1 MANQSELILNL
12 RTVMDISDVKHNA
25 DQIQQF
31 FGKLKLSDSMT
42 KDTKKIFSDLEKA
55 VASYQA
61 KMQAKP
67 KKGSTAGLEKDAQN
81 IIKLFGQ
88 LETKIGKISMSD
100 LKKSFKFDDAEIVRL
115 NKELEETK
123 RKLSEATSGI
133 GKGFQS
139 TGITQGL
146 EAIKK
151 GLNGVDESV
160 QNTVKKSTA
169 LRNVFGRIGAGD
181 LDGALKSLQ
190 SFENKINTLPQ
201 DAKGIDQ
208 VKNYIN
214 QMRSSIQQAAQGG
227 DIQVLSERIREIQTS
242 IDTGESQFF
251 KDLATDVQ
259 NAGTATGK
267 CGKEIG
273 DFSDR
278 LVSARQSQA
287 QLNSEMEQMKSRI
300 TYFFG
305 INNAIQILRRGLQST
320 IQTMTDLDKVMTNT
334 AVVTNYS
341 VSDMWGQLP
350 EYTERARKFG
360 LAITDVYQADT
371 LFYQQGLKTQ
381 EVQELSNETMKM
393 ARIAGLETAEATD
406 RMTNALR
413 GFNMELNQTNA
424 QNVADVYSQLAAI
437 SASDVDELSVAMTK
451 TASIASNAGASFEN
465 TAAFIA
471 QIVET
476 TRESAE
482 TAGTALKTII
492 ARFTELKKDPAEI
505 GEVDGEVVDANKIET
520 ALRSVGVALRDTDGQ
535 FRDFDDVILELS
547 SKWDSLDTNT
557 QRYIA
562 TIAAGS
568 RQQSR
573 FIALMSNNARLTQL
587 TVEANNAAGAS
598 QKQYEKTA
606 DSLETKMN
614 NLKTASQEF
623 LLGIANSDIIK
634 KGIDVLTGLL
644 NILNSFT
651 SGWDS
656 ASNAILKAFS
666 GITLF
671 FGAKKILDPLLTS
684 ITSKFMTGGQRAAQ
698 SFATGF
704 AQGTQKNSESFFRKG
719 MIFGRNEEK
728 GSLFF
733 NKKTPEGLNDELSE
747 LTRRRRAG
755 ELTSAQ
761 YAEQSYGIAQ
771 KYGKNEKQSQAIVQG
786 LGKAESKYIEKNG
799 AIGEKKEQLH
809 VEGLEAHQQAIDSAK
824 IAQEKN
830 TEAIIANTK
839 QLKTDTDQEADTAKD
854 LTNEQQEQPQIQ
866 DQTNDSSLQTQKA
879 ELEAQRAAAINSAQ
893 QEADYKRSISGAEE
907 QEAIE
912 RELQEKIQSID
923 QEFDTMV
930 RNLKETNKD
939 LTQTSSKTAKEKAP
953 ANEHI
958 EQKNGLEDGKAAQA
972 TKEFSDAVNDG
983 TDSVKVNAEAID
995 EGTKSTEQGTKA
1007 TKTDTEAENQSAQAN
1022 QQETTASIDAAEADV
1037 REATSSSAAGGGG
1050 TFKMSGMLKSALTG
1064 VAMMAAMYIS
1074 TAITSAISESIEGM
1088 QTVEKTVSQ
1097 LSDASRAASDN
1108 LSVISNTLTSF
1119 EDFES
1124 NLTSL
1129 QDDLSKC
1136 AQGTAEWSSA
1146 AMQLR
1151 GEINSILQQYPDLIK
1166 YTYEVNGVTTLTI
1179 EGREEYK
1186 RMLNEEAIALQKQSL
1201 LLKSGQTSA
1210 QKESYIINA
1219 FDTDRLNEAEKKVI
1233 SDYAGTGGSLGG
1245 FAGVGAGAAVA
1256 GALGGTKLGTMLGSA
1271 AGPLGMIL
1279 GAAVGALIGSG
1290 IGALTGYIQEQ
1301 AFDVDDESRQAI
1313 VKKAAEQGFNASQA
1327 NNEEIEKFVESVGL
1341 SAGETASLTE
1351 YIKENRDAFDT
1362 STQSVIKAN
1371 QEFRN
1376 LSIQIGELAAQEE
1389 KLVGGEAERYKELYA
1404 DNREEEELNK
1414 LVTKQREYLEDKFGE
1429 QDTKEFEFDEDNVE
1443 LYKMYA
1449 EAQGYTL
1456 DLSNSKAPFLD
1467 KQGKAIDIEKIT
1479 DYSIQEVVAKW
1490 LAEKEV
1496 KQSTDNTIGEIEEQI
1511 RKDKNSVYNKLAARM
1526 NAIGEEWVYDLTKSQ
1541 IEGLNSQLNQVSL
1554 QGGDESAYSEAIKAL
1569 IENAQAQGME
1579 LVDVLNIVSKQSVET
1594 KSDFWALK
1602 DSLEQAADAQNILG
1616 FEIEDTLIEAAIDA
1630 ADAIGNI
1637 DLKKLSEGAETI
1649 KELVD
1654 KIATSTDKVVTD
1666 EELKRLRG
1674 LGLRNSQYQIRDDD
1688 SAVITDPNWQFGL
1701 MRNLE
1706 KQSIE
1711 DIESKYGK
1719 NEDLSNYV
1727 RIASSQSKSKG
1738 SKRIGW
1744 QEYSLQTNKLF
1755 NKETNAS
1762 NNKQANNLLQERK
1775 DKLLSSNGGYQ
1786 EDWDDE
1792 YKYMVT
1798 TGLGREILW
1807 QQAVDNQ
1814 VANFSMLGDKT
1825 QEDIDN
1831 FRKEIGDISSVT
1843 SEEIEE
1849 VMNTN
1854 FSEANPA
1861 TARQLAIKRVQQ
1873 FTNAI
1878 WNGTQSAWV
1887 NKETKDDLKQKF
1899 DEESKRIYSELEKL
1913 DLYENFEGTLED
1925 FYKKGIEN
1933 FSQESVQKLIKDN
1946 WKIEVPLDQ
1955 VYTQF
1960 NKLYES
1966 GTQEALEEAIKIA
1979 KNDTEFQSLLE
1990 GSWLGQ
1996 EALNYSIERDDDIE
2010 KIYSDKA
2017 IDSIDTMVYSIEGA
2031 TAQMAIYASQV
2042 TASSN
2047 TIKAFTIE
2055 NYKSAKSVD
2064 ALISDLDEFT
2074 DDLSNPGTFEY
2085 AKAVEEISQSIVN
2098 MGWAKN
2104 LSEASYFFSTYKNEF
2119 AEIRD
2124 GGEGAQQAFNKI
2136 SKQAAQAKA
2145 KAEGLDQKWVDLINN
2160 ENIFEIKL
2168 GEVKDLSKEGFIE
2181 DLLSTDSEEN
2191 LRKLTQLADFL
2202 QTAGFTFT
2210 FNTEEDEAL
2219 LSRISADGTGINGE
2233 DEPRWVNTYDKYHNL
2248 LQDINA
2254 ELRERKKL
2262 ERDINRLVN
2271 LRPSGNVAED
2281 LSVTKVTNTVQSQI
2295 RSVNQSWSMNNALL
2309 AGRKKQ
2315 LREYIGETNAK
2326 GQTYEPAKEYTKYAT
2341 WDEGTNTVRINWDA
2355 LNAKSNVWKE
2365 QYGQEFEEWVS
2376 KLQEYSDEVSDLEET
2391 MADEKEMIEELM
2403 AFGREEYMELEKKLY
2418 DAVIQREEELIQG
2431 MQDVSNSIENANSEM
2446 LRGLQKSINKLRQDR
2461 QNQETERDISD
2472 KEQQLVYLS
2481 SSTTS
2486 DPLEIMKLEEEIADA
2501 RQSYTDQLI
2510 DQKIT
2515 ELEDQNEQAKTQR
2528 EKQISIAQA
2537 QLDYNKENGIYWKNV
2552 SDIMSR
2558 GFDEKGIK
2566 PGSDMEQLL
2575 KASAN
2580 WSSMSEEQ
2588 KKTFIGENTTLAA
2601 AAQTWILG
2609 ALNEKDGLNE
2619 NVESID
2625 DGKDDIVEG
2634 FTNMGSMIDYEKFA
2648 RAVAAGISGDYS
2660 KLQNVTM
2667 SDKSI
2672 RVDST
2677 KGAVSSSGQDISSQ
2691 ISAGQHYEFKGY
2703 LDNNNNGKLDNEDDV
2718 RFQYVDG
2725 KGDKKWGFISAA
2737 NVTGSTQSIEE
2748 IQKQENELANSTNE
2762 KENHPF
2768 NYFTKNNAL
2777 VGHSFN
2783 IESDKVKK
2791 WWPVGWTS
2799 TAASLA
2805 NGVKEMSDGGDSGL
2819 YKGETFTISQAMTD
2833 SLGSTWIKDKTKGEY
2848 WISIVNKD
2856 IDGNL
2861 RRQYQN
2867 EVNQYGSD
2875 LTKFPAFKTGGLAD
2889 FTGPAWLDGTKSAP
2903 EIVLNAQD
2911 TKNFLQLRDILSDLF
2926 KGGNFERSG
2935 SSGDNYYDI
2944 DINVD
2949 EISNDYDVDQLA
2961 ARIKQQIVSDSMYR
2975 NVNAINFMR

>member
-100 LKKSFKFDDAEIVRL
+100 LRKSFKFDDSGIARL
-115 NKELEETK
+115 NNELEET
-123 RKLSEATSGI
+123 RAKLKEVVKNNFSTAFRSSEAANELLKI
-133 GKGFQS
+133 R
-139 TGITQGL
+139 QGVSDVD
-146 EAIKK
+146 EAII
-151 GLNGVDESV
+151 NA
-160 QNTVKKSTA
+160 TKKSGGFRDLFKNIDAGNLTDA
-169 LRNVFGRIGAGD
+169 QRNLETFEKYLTKNVPEGARG
-181 LDGALKSLQ
+181 LD
-190 SFENKINTLPQ
+190 I
-201 DAKGIDQ
+201 

-214 QMRSSIQQAAQGG
+214 DLRTAMQQAAQSG
-227 DIQVLSERIREIQTS
+227 DIQSLSNKITEIKTAIAS
-242 IDTGESQFF
+242 GEAGFF
-251 KDLATDVQ
+251 KNLATDVQ

-755 ELTSAQ
+755 ELTSTQ

-839 QLKTDTDQEADTAKD
+839 QLKTDTDQEADTTKD

-972 TKEFSDAVNDG
+972 TKEFSDAVNNG

-1037 REATSSSAAGGGG
+1037 REATSSSVAGGGG

-1108 LSVISNTLTSF
+1108 LSVISNTLASF
-1119 EDFES
+1119 DDFES

-1129 QDDLSKC
+1129 QDSLSKC

-1166 YTYEVNGVTTLTI
+1166 YTHEVNGVTTLTT

-1186 RMLNEEAIALQKQSL
+1186 RILNEEAIALQKQSL

-1210 QKESYIINA
+1210 QKESYVINA

-1301 AFDVDDESRQAI
+1301 AFDVDDESRQVI

-1351 YIKENRDAFDT
+1351 YIKENRDAFDI

-1376 LSIQIGELAAQEE
+1376 LSLQIGELAAQEE

-1511 RKDKNSVYNKLAARM
+1511 RKDKNSIYNKLAARM

-1579 LVDVLNIVSKQSVET
+1579 LVDVLNIVSDQSVET

-1602 DSLEQAADAQNILG
+1602 DSLEQAAETQNILG

-1654 KIATSTDKVVTD
+1654 KIATSTDKVVTE
-1666 EELKRLRG
+1666 EELKQLRG
-1674 LGLRNSQYQIRDDD
+1674 LGLRNSQYQIRDDG

-1701 MRNLE
+1701 IKNIER
-1706 KQSIE
+1706 QSIE
-1711 DIESKYGK
+1711 DLSNKYTSQMNTNLRAEEVDIYSGQAYGATNYRDFIKEKKYKKAKSGEDQKVTYNLKIPKGFEGPYLQEYEKLFNEGYYKNIEDFLKYGQK
-1719 NEDLSNYV
+1719 ELRERLVGAGYKTSEKDHYGMENFESYV
-1727 RIASSQSKSKG
+1727 EGYVSGKG
-1738 SKRIGW
+1738 SK
-1744 QEYSLQTNKLF
+1744 KA
-1755 NKETNAS
+1755 NAIFE
-1762 NNKQANNLLQERK
+1762 QYLQET
-1775 DKLLSSNGGYQ
+1775 
-1786 EDWDDE
+1786 E
-1792 YKYMVT
+1792 YEQKAA
-1798 TGLGREILW
+1798 RFEEIGSYS
-1807 QQAVDNQ
+1807 AVDNSSSLMKIYDNIEHYTDDFIATLVEERFGEKVDSKAAKQ
-1814 VANFSMLGDKT
+1814 RFKELIEIAKT
-1825 QEDIDN
+1825 E
-1831 FRKEIGDISSVT
+1831 
-1843 SEEIEE
+1843 
-1849 VMNTN
+1849 
-1854 FSEANPA
+1854 
-1861 TARQLAIKRVQQ
+1861 
-1873 FTNAI
+1873 
-1878 WNGTQSAWV
+1878 
-1887 NKETKDDLKQKF
+1887 QK
-1899 DEESKRIYSELEKL
+1899 
-1913 DLYENFEGTLED
+1913 
-1925 FYKKGIEN
+1925 
-1933 FSQESVQKLIKDN
+1933 
-1946 WKIEVPLDQ
+1946 
-1955 VYTQF
+1955 
-1960 NKLYES
+1960 
-1966 GTQEALEEAIKIA
+1966 EAIQAA

-1996 EALNYSIERDDDIE
+1996 EALNHSIERDDDIE

-2031 TAQMAIYASQV
+2031 TAQMQIYASQV
-2042 TASSN
+2042 AASSN

-2064 ALISDLDEFT
+2064 ALISDLNEFT
-2074 DDLSNPGTFEY
+2074 SDLNNPGTFKY

-2104 LSEASYFFSTYKNEF
+2104 PSEANNFFSTYKNEF
-2119 AEIRD
+2119 AKIRE
-2124 GGEGAQQAFNKI
+2124 GGEGAQIAFNALGRA
-2136 SKQAAQAKA
+2136 AAQFR
-2145 KAEGLDQKWVDLINN
+2145 VDS
-2160 ENIFEIKL
+2160 
-2168 GEVKDLSKEGFIE
+2168 GQASKEWLSIVNNFSGAVGDAVDVSKDGIISE
-2181 DLLSTDSEEN
+2181 LLSEDSEQS
-2191 LRKLTQLADFL
+2191 LQKLTQLADFL

-2210 FNTEEDEAL
+2210 FNTDTNEAL
-2219 LSRISADGTGINGE
+2219 LTRISADGTGVNGE
-2233 DEPRWVNTYDKYHNL
+2233 DEAKWVNTYDKYHNL

-2254 ELRERKKL
+2254 ELRERKRL
-2262 ERDINRLVN
+2262 ERDINKLIN
-2271 LRPSGNVAED
+2271 LRPDGSIDEN
-2281 LSVTKVTNTVQSQI
+2281 LFVTNVTNTVQSQI
-2295 RSVNQSWSMNNALL
+2295 RSINESWSMNNALL
-2309 AGRKKQ
+2309 EGRKKQ
-2315 LREYIGETNAK
+2315 LREYISQE
-2326 GQTYEPAKEYTKYAT
+2326 YDPEKEYTKYAT
-2341 WDEGTNTVRINWDA
+2341 WDEETNTVRINWDA
-2355 LNAKSNVWKE
+2355 LNAKSNVWE
-2365 QYGQEFEEWVS
+2365 ESYGQEFEEWVS
-2376 KLQEYSDEVSDLEET
+2376 KLQDYSDEVGDLEET
-2391 MADEKEMIEELM
+2391 MAEEKEMVEELM
-2403 AFGREEYMELEKKLY
+2403 AFGREEYMELENKLY

-2431 MQDVSNSIENANSEM
+2431 LQNVSDSIENANSEM

-2461 QNQETERDISD
+2461 QNQDTEKDILE
-2472 KEQQLVYLS
+2472 KEQRLVYLS
-2481 SSTTS
+2481 SSITG

-2528 EKQISIAQA
+2528 EKQIAIAQE
-2537 QLDYNKENGIYWKNV
+2537 QLNYNKDNGIYWKNV
-2552 SDIMSR
+2552 SDIMTK

-2566 PGSDMEQLL
+2566 PGSEMENLL
-2575 KASAN
+2575 QASAN
-2580 WSSMSEEQ
+2580 WSQMSNEQ
-2588 KKTFIGENTTLAA
+2588 KKTFIGENQTLAV
-2601 AAQTWILG
+2601 AAQTWTSK
-2609 ALNEKDGLNE
+2609 ALNEKDGLTE
-2619 NVESID
+2619 NAKDIDTGVDKIVESY
-2625 DGKDDIVEG
+2625 
-2634 FTNMGSMIDYEKFA
+2634 TNKGSMIDYEKMA
-2648 RAVAAGISGDYS
+2648 KAVAAGISGDMS
-2660 KLQNVTM
+2660 KLQNVST
-2667 SDKSI
+2667 SDNSI
-2672 RVDST
+2672 RIDS
-2677 KGAVSSSGQDISSQ
+2677 KLGARSGSGVDISNHIEEGKS
-2691 ISAGQHYEFKGY
+2691 YRFKGY
-2703 LDNNNNGKLDNEDDV
+2703 IDNNNNGILDNEDDV
-2718 RFQYVDG
+2718 RFQYEDEQG
-2725 KGDKKWGFISAA
+2725 IKKWGFISAA
-2737 NVTGSTQSIEE
+2737 NVTGSTQSIEK
-2748 IQKQENELANSTNE
+2748 IQKQENDLANSENE

-2777 VGHSFN
+2777 IGHSFS
-2783 IESDKVKK
+2783 IESNNVKK
-2791 WWPVGWTS
+2791 WWPVDWKS
-2799 TAASLA
+2799 DA
-2805 NGVKEMSDGGDSGL
+2805 NTLDKGVKEMSDGGASGL

-2833 SLGSTWIKDKTKGEY
+2833 SKGATWIKDESKGAY
-2848 WISIVNKD
+2848 WISIENKD
-2856 IDGNL
+2856 VDGNL

-2867 EVNQYGSD
+2867 QVNQYGND
-2875 LTKFPAFKTGGLAD
+2875 LTKFTAFKTGGLAD

-2911 TKNFLQLRDILSDLF
+2911 TRNFLQLRDILSDLF